1 MINQTMNMMQMN
13 IQVRLKYIKV
23 LKNIVI
29 IYYQDKN
36 RNQPYS
42 AGILF
47 IAFFVLVRNTI
58 SLFISLY
65 IIRFSLSRYRVSR
78 HTWI

>member
-13 IQVRLKYIKV
+13 IQVRLKYIRV

-42 AGILF
+42 IFCFGQEHNF
-47 IAFFVLVRNTI
+47 IIYLMIYYSFL
-58 SLFISLY
+58 SLQIQS
-65 IIRFSLSRYRVSR
+65 
-78 HTWI
+78 

>member
-13 IQVRLKYIKV
+13 IQVRLKYIRV

-36 RNQPYS
+36 RNQPYR

-58 SLFISLY
+58 SLFI
-65 IIRFSLSRYRVSR
+65 
-78 HTWI
+78 